1 MKRKLTVL
9 FHDEDLYLRLKT
21 EADRRQMALSDV
33 VTDAVREWLENCE
46 DEGLLPIIEA
56 ARSEWE
62 EKGGHLWP
70 EVEHNFIRPDV
81 RQRRIQP

>member
-33 VTDAVREWLENCE
+33 VADGIREWLEDCE

-56 ARSEWE
+56 ARSEWKE
-62 EKGGHLWP
+62 NGGHPL
-70 EVEHNFIRPDV
+70 V
-81 RQRRIQP
+81 

>member
-33 VTDAVREWLENCE
+33 VTDAVREWLDDCE

-56 ARSEWE
+56 ARSEWK
-62 EKGGHLWP
+62 EKGGHLWS
-70 EVEHNFIRPDV
+70 EVEHSYLSDM
-81 RQRRIQP
+81 